1 MVTRGKAEIF
11 KRKVWVS
18 KSLTDW
24 TATEPTQVSDA
35 LATPQWKAAMDAGYT
50 TLLKN
55 GT

>member
-24 TATEPTQVSDA
+24 TATEPTRVSDA